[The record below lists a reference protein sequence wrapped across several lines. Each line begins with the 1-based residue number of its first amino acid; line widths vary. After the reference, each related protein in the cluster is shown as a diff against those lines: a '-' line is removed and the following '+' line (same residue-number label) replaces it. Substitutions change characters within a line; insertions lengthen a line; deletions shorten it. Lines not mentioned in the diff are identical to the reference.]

1 MAGYALAFGLLVVN
15 AVVTFRNLRMIAE
28 NSRAVAQTHE
38 VIVGLD
44 AVLSNLRDA
53 ETGQRGYL
61 LTGDERY
68 LEPYTTA
75 VASVDRSVGHLKK
88 ITVHNGIRRDHLTRI
103 EQAVAAKFA
112 EMEETDQASKEPGG

>member
-1 MAGYALAFGLLVVN
+1 M
-15 AVVTFRNLRMIAE
+15 
-28 NSRAVAQTHE
+28 AQTHE

-68 LEPYTTA
+68 LEPSYGCRLG
-75 VASVDRSVGHLKK
+75 RSVG
-88 ITVHNGIRRDHLTRI
+88 RSS
-103 EQAVAAKFA
+103 E
-112 EMEETDQASKEPGG
+112 GGHHR